1 MSVEHNKRFHEENK
15 IRSCQGL
22 CNEDKLKETISM
34 KMFPWLTKI
43 NCLQTLKE
51 FKCVVDCGPTK
62 RCESMADAMDYCKV
76 IVY

>member
-1 MSVEHNKRFHEENK
+1 M
-15 IRSCQGL
+15 
-22 CNEDKLKETISM
+22 KETISM

-62 RCESMADAMDYCKV
+62 RCESMADGLQGNCLLIGSGHFKMLTFGGLTTTRGRVSGA
-76 IVY
+76 